1 MYAMREVIP
10 VVSISLEIFHRLL
23 ILAYEHTPKL
33 RYFLES
39 LLIGEIRIVVIDWVE
54 VVISHGRDYWRV
66 REISMKQL
74 RQLINCL

>member
-1 MYAMREVIP
+1 MRQVIP
-10 VVSISLEIFHRLL
+10 VVSISLEIFHRLI